1 MKPVIRISE
10 IFKYEESTLRAAAS
24 VLLRRLISQGMK
36 AEDAAKLMCSELEQH
51 PINEHNTDMECVN
64 ISK

>member
-10 IFKYEESTLRAAAS
+10 LFKYEESTLRAAAP

-36 AEDAAKLMCSELEQH
+36 AEHAAKLICSELEQH
-51 PINEHNTDMECVN
+51 LIKEHNTDMECVN